1 MEANILIENFFKFAQ
16 RSEDLTLI
24 VDREGK
30 IYFINDLF
38 LQLLQRKKPSLREI
52 KDFILANSES
62 KDTAF
67 QISTLLE
74 EPVKKTLRVEL
85 SLLVG
90 QDKKNY
96 EAKISSIKKDGN
108 FLGNLVMFKNVTEY
122 KKLIETLNDQ
132 SIKDF
137 LTGIHNQRYFYYFL
151 DKEIKRFDRY
161 QKPLSLLMMDIDNFK
176 ALNDSYGHLKGDWL
190 LRETA
195 KVLKESIRDG
205 IDCVARYGG
214 DEFAVILVDA
224 DKEKSV
230 EVINRILEKY
240 NRLDAPG
247 TSLSIGLSQYSAGMA
262 ANTFIRIADNMM
274 YEEKKMAKH

>member
-224 DKEKSV
+224 DKEKAA

>member
-240 NRLDAPG
+240 NGLDALG